1 MNKKEKQ
8 QLRNIFKAI
17 FFIAFWWVPLIIKI
31 LSLLI
36 NKSKKS
42 TYQKK
47 YSPTKNEEQEHKYE
61 SKGLLTDHEKYF
73 FDAISNEFGMKYYI
87 MPQVN
92 LASVVNKIKD
102 FPTQYQ
108 NELYRNID
116 IGIFD
121 KSNMTPLLLIEI
133 NDKTHNQ
140 QKRIARDKKVHEI
153 CKLANLQLI
162 TFYSNYP
169 NKREYIIKRINEALS
184 NNSPNIPN

>member
-8 QLRNIFKAI
+8 QLRNIFKAL
-17 FFIAFWWVPLIIKI
+17 FFIAFWWVLLIIKI
-31 LSLLI
+31 LSRQI
-36 NKSKKS
+36 NKSKKN
-42 TYQKK
+42 TYHKNTPPQ
-47 YSPTKNEEQEHKYE
+47 KNEEQEHKYE
-61 SKGLLTDHEKYF
+61 SKGLLTDYEKYF
-73 FDAISNEFGMKYYI
+73 FDTINNEFGSNYYI

-121 KSNMTPLLLIEI
+121 KSDMTPQLLIEI

-169 NKREYIIKRINEALS
+169 NKREYIIKRINESLG

>member
-17 FFIAFWWVPLIIKI
+17 FFIAFLWVLLIIKT

-36 NKSKKS
+36 NKSKKNTYHKS
-42 TYQKK
+42 TPPQKK
-47 YSPTKNEEQEHKYE
+47 EEQEHKYE
-61 SKGLLTDHEKYF
+61 SKGLLTDYEKYF
-73 FDAISNEFGMKYYI
+73 FDTISNEFGMKYYI

-184 NNSPNIPN
+184 NNSPNISN